1 MKIYLNALIETML
14 IMLIIGVVA
23 VALIWLLMQSLHA
36 PHAGEF
42 GGEAV
47 AVIATCI
54 AAGFF
59 FRMSVQTEKEIAKNS
74 ESLKNHSEG

>member
-1 MKIYLNALIETML
+1 MKIYLNALIETLL

-23 VALIWLLMQSLHA
+23 VALMWLLMQSLHA
-36 PHAGEF
+36 PHAVEF
-42 GGEAV
+42 GGEAL

-59 FRMSVQTEKEIAKNS
+59 FRLSVETEREIAENS
-74 ESLKNHSEG
+74 HSLKDHSEG